1 MKYLK
6 FEFTDRA
13 DMLTKLAD
21 YYETVEDNFT
31 WKDCAVVEL
40 GNIVTTPATYDE
52 ESNELTAAIVSDK
65 YAVDVLFYG
74 TFPELAEEVTPE
86 PNGVHTFAGCEELY
100 KERYNEKQ

>member
-6 FEFTDRA
+6 FEFADRA
-13 DMLTKLAD
+13 NMLTKLAD
-21 YYETVEDNFT
+21 YFDEEENP
-31 WKDCAVVEL
+31 KDCAVVEL

-74 TFPELAEEVTPE
+74 TFPELAEEVTPT
-86 PNGVHTFAGCEELY
+86 PNGYHIVAGEENEDLY
-100 KERYNEKQ
+100 LERYNEKQ